1 MAETTTTTTATAKP
15 ADKQNW
21 ADMEHDEED
30 EHEDIG
36 LASKVP
42 EAAPAKVE
50 GEEEKKEEPQGEKP
64 QRKRKD
70 YGDAYDPNYNKK
82 KWRKGIV
89 NDEQKKNMAPAIAR
103 QKNERGDYVVTSFVI
118 PERKDAVKAEK
129 VSTEV

>member
-1 MAETTTTTTATAKP
+1 MAETTTTTTTAKP
-15 ADKQNW
+15 ADNW

-42 EAAPAKVE
+42 ESTAPVKAE
-50 GEEEKKEEPQGEKP
+50 GEEEKKEEAQGEKPP

-82 KWRKGIV
+82 KWRKGAAAG
-89 NDEQKKNMAPAIAR
+89 NNEEQKKNMAPAIAR
-103 QKNERGDYVVTSFVI
+103 
-118 PERKDAVKAEK
+118 
-129 VSTEV
+129 